1 MDFLLQ
7 LIPNDKTDNLN
18 LYILDPL
25 SVIIKLAILSNKA
38 IGTKL
43 CIQNNVI
50 YFQEPGSF
58 QGITRIFFNSNKTD
72 LNFLNNPIKLACD
85 HFLEKSIIKKHPKI
99 IKLFQVA
106 QSGLTILSD
115 TYKHSS
121 IMKIFLHHYIMII
134 SNYINNLSLDVLF
147 KPDNMTALYTTQV
160 IEKLNKT
167 WTTDKIDIILD
178 LTNYLETDE
187 KASSNVKSLET
198 IMTNI
203 DIEIYNLLSFS

>member
-1 MDFLLQ
+1 MDYLLH

-25 SVIIKLAILSNKA
+25 SVIIKLAILSNKS

-43 CIQNNVI
+43 CIQKNVI

-85 HFLEKSIIKKHPKI
+85 HFLSKGLIKKHPKI

-106 QSGLTILSD
+106 QSGLSILSD
-115 TYKHSS
+115 TYKQSS

-134 SNYINNLSLDVLF
+134 SNYINDLTIDGLF
-147 KPDNMTALYTTQV
+147 KQDNMTALYTSQV

-167 WTTDKIDIILD
+167 WTPEKIDIVLD

-187 KASSNVKSLET
+187 NASSNVKSLET
-198 IMTNI
+198 IMSNI
-203 DIEIYNLLSFS
+203 DIEIHDLLAFS